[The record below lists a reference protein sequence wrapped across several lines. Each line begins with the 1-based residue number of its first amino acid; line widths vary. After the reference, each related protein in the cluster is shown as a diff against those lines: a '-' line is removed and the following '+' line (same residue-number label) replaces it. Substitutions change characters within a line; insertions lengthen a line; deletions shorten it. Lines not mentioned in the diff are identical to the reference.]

1 MVSGI
6 RPTEAQLAL
15 EGGPGGAGKK
25 GGDEDGPAAAKSV
38 VLGMGLT
45 PITPVL
51 RKELGLED
59 KIKGAAILSVADD
72 SDADHIGL
80 AKGDVISK
88 AGDHAVNGPEDVSA
102 AVVDA
107 KKAGRPSILCL
118 IWHKTQGGMQSAF
131 VAIKLEPAK

>member
-1 MVSGI
+1 MTGSMV
-6 RPTEAQLAL
+6 
-15 EGGPGGAGKK
+15 
-25 GGDEDGPAAAKSV
+25 
-38 VLGMGLT
+38 
-45 PITPVL
+45 PIQFP
-51 RKELGLED
+51 
-59 KIKGAAILSVADD
+59 
-72 SDADHIGL
+72 
-80 AKGDVISK
+80 K